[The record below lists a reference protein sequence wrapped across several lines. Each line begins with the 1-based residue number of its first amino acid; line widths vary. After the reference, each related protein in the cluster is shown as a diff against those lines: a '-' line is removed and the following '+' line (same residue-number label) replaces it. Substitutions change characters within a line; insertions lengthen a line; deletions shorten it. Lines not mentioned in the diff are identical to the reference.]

1 MTTDRDF
8 INYLLELLAPLD
20 GVSAKR
26 MFGGYGLFRDGLMF
40 GLVADDTLY
49 FKVDEQSVARFTER
63 ALEPFTYSKAGQP
76 MQMSYY
82 CAPEETMDSS
92 DEMCDWA
99 RLASAAA
106 RRAAT
111 RPPKNKRQPKRSSG

>member
-1 MTTDRDF
+1 MMTDRDF

-49 FKVDEQSVARFTER
+49 FKVDEQSVVRFTER
-63 ALEPFTYSKAGQP
+63 ELEPFTYSKAGKP

-82 CAPEETMDSS
+82 RAPEETMDSS
-92 DEMCDWA
+92 EEMCEWA
-99 RLASAAA
+99 SVAYAAA
-106 RRAAT
+106 RRSANRA
-111 RPPKNKRQPKRSSG
+111 PKAKRQSKRSSQ